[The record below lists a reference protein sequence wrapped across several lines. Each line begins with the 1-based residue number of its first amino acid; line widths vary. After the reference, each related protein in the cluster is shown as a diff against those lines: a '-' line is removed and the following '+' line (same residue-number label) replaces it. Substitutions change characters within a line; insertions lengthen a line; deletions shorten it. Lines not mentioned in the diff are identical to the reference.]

1 MTALKQ
7 GDGQPLFELTHGIAD
22 GGRHPVQLLRRR
34 AEAAVTGDGINHFQR
49 VFRPHFLPAK
59 FLNACDKY

>member
-1 MTALKQ
+1 MAAFKQ
-7 GDGQPLFELTHGIAD
+7 GNRQPLFQLTHGIAD
-22 GGRHPVQLLRRR
+22 RGRHAVQLLRRR
-34 AEAAVTGDGINHFQR
+34 AEAAVTGDSINHFQR

>member
-1 MTALKQ
+1 MAALKQ
-7 GDGQPLFELTHGIAD
+7 GNGQPLFKLTHGIAD
-22 GGRHPVQLLRRR
+22 GGGHPVQLLRGR
-34 AEAAVTGDGINHFQR
+34 AEAAVAGYGINHFQR